1 MGSVVNQKGYE
12 MKKVISI
19 IVLCAASVLAH
30 AKTPTTQQK
39 DAASAVQAAPQ
50 LTNTQRIALQKI
62 IADFRS
68 VQDAQKQVQQAQ
80 REAAGELQAFE
91 ADFAKDHPGWHF
103 NAATGQAEKD
113 APAKP
118 PIAKKR

>member
-1 MGSVVNQKGYE
+1 MK
-12 MKKVISI
+12 MKKALSI
-19 IVLCAASVLAH
+19 VALCATSMLAY
-30 AKTPTTQQK
+30 AKTPDIQQK
-39 DAASAVQAAPQ
+39 TDTAPAAQVAPQ
-50 LTNTQRIALQKI
+50 LSNTQKIALQKI
-62 IADFRS
+62 VADFRS
-68 VQDAQKQVQQAQ
+68 VQEAQKQVQQAQ

-103 NAATGQAEKD
+103 NAATGQPEKD